1 MNHSI
6 LIIEDDY
13 VVATNVSSTLKEND
27 YDILGICDTGE
38 DALKILEEE
47 KADLV
52 IIDINLAGALDGIE
66 TANYISD
73 RYSIPFIFLTAN
85 ESVEALEKAVITKP
99 VAYMAKPF
107 DPITLRSTIKIAIYN
122 VESNNEP
129 IEDQSKIASEL
140 NLEKGFFFIKT
151 TKQLKKIKFKDI
163 LWIEAFDIYSKI
175 KLEGDSSQLLGHS
188 LKYVEQSFPSD
199 YFIRVHR
206 SYIVNVRKIDAI
218 ENSNL
223 IIGKFQIPIGKT
235 YREELMDKLSIL

>member
-1 MNHSI
+1 MSHSI

-13 VVATNVSSTLKEND
+13 VVATNVSSTLKENN
-27 YDILGICDTGE
+27 YEILGICDTGE
-38 DALKILEEE
+38 EALKILENRL
-47 KADLV
+47 ADLV

-73 RYSIPFIFLTAN
+73 RYGIPFIFLTAN

-122 VESNNEP
+122 VENLEENEK
-129 IEDQSKIASEL
+129 DQSKIASEL
-140 NLEKGFFFIKT
+140 NIDKGFFFIKT
-151 TKQLKKIKFKDI
+151 SKQIKKIRFEDI

-175 KLEGDSSQLLGHS
+175 KLDETSQLLGHS
-188 LKYVEQSFPSD
+188 LKYVEQSFPSEE
-199 YFIRVHR
+199 FIRVHR
-206 SYIVNVRKIDAI
+206 SYIANVRKIDAI
-218 ENSNL
+218 EGSNL

-235 YREELMDKLSIL
+235 FRDDLMVKLSIL